1 MRRLSLALL
10 AAFAL
15 AAAGAP
21 TQTLAQSLTVP
32 TGQASQ
38 IGLGGPVRDVV
49 VGDPRIADVSVIND
63 RTLVV
68 MGKQPGI
75 TTLMAFDAAGKA
87 LTTRQ
92 IVVSGDGPAAVT
104 VYRGVARTSS
114 YACDSECS
122 RIMSPG
128 SFNFN

>member
-1 MRRLSLALL
+1 MRRLSLALFT
-10 AAFAL
+10 AFGL
-15 AAAGAP
+15 TAAAAP

-38 IGLGGPVRDVV
+38 IGLGGAVRDVV
-49 VGDPRIADVSVIND
+49 VGDPRIADVSVINE

-68 MGKQPGI
+68 MGKQPGV

-87 LTTRQ
+87 LTSRQ

-104 VYRGVARTSS
+104 VYRGVTSAFS

-122 RIMSPG
+122 RIVPPR
-128 SFNFN
+128 SFN